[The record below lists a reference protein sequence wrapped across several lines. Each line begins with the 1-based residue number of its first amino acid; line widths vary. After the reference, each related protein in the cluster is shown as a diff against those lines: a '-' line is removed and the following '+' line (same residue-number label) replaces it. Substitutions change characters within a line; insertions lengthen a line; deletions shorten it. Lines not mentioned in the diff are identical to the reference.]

1 MQVLVTGAAGF
12 VGRVLCGTLAA
23 AGHTVH
29 AAVRGAAGAPPGATS
44 VRAIGD
50 LATFDGWEP
59 VLQGIDAVVH
69 LAARVHVMRDTAA
82 DPQAAFDAVN
92 ATATERL
99 ARACARAGA
108 RRFVFFSSVKVNGEG
123 TGQQAFT
130 ETDPPA
136 PADPYGRSKLEAE
149 RAIARIAVDGGL
161 EPVVLRP
168 PLVYG
173 PGVGGNVLRLMR
185 LIERGVPLPLGAVR
199 NRRSMVSVWNLAD
212 ATRACVVDPRAAGR
226 TFLVSDGDDLS
237 TPRMIAELARGM
249 DRPARL
255 LPVPPVLL
263 RAAAALL
270 GLKAEVDRLCG
281 SLQVD
286 ASAIG
291 HTLAWTPPV
300 TADEGLRR
308 TGRAWRERARGQTW

>member
-1 MQVLVTGAAGF
+1 MNILVTGAAGF
-12 VGRVLCGTLAA
+12 VGRALCASLAA
-23 AGHTVH
+23 AGHSVH
-29 AAVRGAAGAPPGATS
+29 AAVRNTAGAPAETAS
-44 VRAIGD
+44 VRPVGD
-50 LATFDGWEP
+50 LATFDAWAP
-59 VLQGIDAVVH
+59 LLHGIDAVVH

-99 ARACARAGA
+99 ARACARAGV
-108 RRFVFFSSVKVNGEG
+108 RRFVFFSSVKVNGEA
-123 TGQQAFT
+123 TGQRAFT

-136 PADPYGRSKLEAE
+136 PADPYGRSKLAAE
-149 RAIARIAVDGGL
+149 RAIARVAGDGGL

-173 PGVGGNVLRLMR
+173 PGVGGNVMRLMR
-185 LIERGVPLPLGAVR
+185 LIEHGVPLPLGAVR
-199 NRRSMVSVWNLAD
+199 NRRSMVSVWNLTD
-212 ATRACVVDPRAAGR
+212 AALACVANPRAAGR

-237 TPRMIAELARGM
+237 TPRMITELARGM
-249 DRPARL
+249 DRRPRL
-255 LPVPPVLL
+255 LPVPPRLL

-270 GLKAEVDRLCG
+270 GRQAEIDRLCG

-286 ASAIG
+286 ASAIR